1 MRTTPLKLSFTLSS
15 TWKKLQSILW
25 MKKSAHFTLKD
36 CIYWRILYKAWYT
49 CWLSN
54 NGQGYK
60 YRIIYCWYTMLSALN
75 ANEMKIIKSKTILNQ
90 ENSYY
95 YIKHFLWDWFH
106 FLLKCTIL
114 SYFWNKKYIS
124 KRNAYFSLESVYV
137 NFHIKFCDKP
147 RLQKVGN
154 SFSQRWEYFTYVEIS
169 FSFKMHDIIILL
181 E

>member
-1 MRTTPLKLSFTLSS
+1 MVKATNTGLYTVDIQCCLPWMPMK
-15 TWKKLQSILW
+15 WKS
-25 MKKSAHFTLKD
+25 
-36 CIYWRILYKAWYT
+36 
-49 CWLSN
+49 
-54 NGQGYK
+54 
-60 YRIIYCWYTMLSALN
+60 LN
-75 ANEMKIIKSKTILNQ
+75 IRLFQIIKIRTIT
-90 ENSYY
+90 Y

-169 FSFKMHDIIILL
+169 FSFISASWEIELMK
-181 E
+181 

>member
-60 YRIIYCWYTMLSALN
+60 YRIIYCWYTKLSALN
-75 ANEMKIIKSKTILNQ
+75 ANEMKIIKSKTILNFTRSKWKKNRTLDLIFSSKIWKYTEQ
-90 ENSYY
+90 IYLEIIWLLQALEFSHHYN
-95 YIKHFLWDWFH
+95 YIE
-106 FLLKCTIL
+106 C
-114 SYFWNKKYIS
+114 NYIEY
-124 KRNAYFSLESVYV
+124 NYIW
-137 NFHIKFCDKP
+137 HI
-147 RLQKVGN
+147 
-154 SFSQRWEYFTYVEIS
+154 
-169 FSFKMHDIIILL
+169 
-181 E
+181 